1 MVSFEAVERI
11 GETYTVTIQL
21 THPLELD
28 RADYLNKDATFLIDA
43 GDGSEPRKFVGCI
56 TRFSKTRQTRDFS
69 GYEIV
74 VEPLVARLKLT
85 RASRIYQ
92 QQTAPQIIEAILRRH
107 GPKGHQ
113 FAFKLRRK
121 YAQHRFRMQY
131 ELSDLAYIRLL
142 CEQEG
147 LYFYFTPGKFGEMV
161 VFGDDIDH
169 YIYQPELHVP
179 YRETAG
185 LESGQEAVFSLK
197 MHAKTIPESGGRQPF
212 FNALPA
218 YVFVF
223 EDSDGDSSAISSS
236 TEQGHAIT
244 CFLSP
249 FDAVIEAGLRTGLR
263 TALGQP
269 CQVAPASIL
278 NGNLFRDADGAGF
291 IADIHLGWPARDG
304 CLLQTPRGAVGR
316 YAREMHHWAREAQG
330 FEVDAVTLAEFAK

>member
-1 MVSFEAVERI
+1 MPGTASAAALSVVSFEAVERI

-185 LESGQEAVFSLK
+185 LESGQRYS
-197 MHAKTIPESGGRQPF
+197 R
-212 FNALPA
+212 
-218 YVFVF
+218 
-223 EDSDGDSSAISSS
+223 
-236 TEQGHAIT
+236 
-244 CFLSP
+244 
-249 FDAVIEAGLRTGLR
+249 LRCTR
-263 TALGQP
+263 RPYRNQ
-269 CQVAPASIL
+269 
-278 NGNLFRDADGAGF
+278 
-291 IADIHLGWPARDG
+291 
-304 CLLQTPRGAVGR
+304 AVGSHSSMPSR
-316 YAREMHHWAREAQG
+316 PTFSFSKTATETPVLSHPVPSRATQSRASCRRSMP
-330 FEVDAVTLAEFAK
+330 

>member
-1 MVSFEAVERI
+1 MPGTASAAALSVVSFEAVERI

-218 YVFVF
+218 YVFVLRRQRRRLQCYLIQYRAGPRNHVLPVAVRCR
-223 EDSDGDSSAISSS
+223 DRSGPKDWPKDGTRA
-236 TEQGHAIT
+236 
-244 CFLSP
+244 
-249 FDAVIEAGLRTGLR
+249 
-263 TALGQP
+263 ALP
-269 CQVAPASIL
+269 SCASINSQREL
-278 NGNLFRDADGAGF
+278 ISRRGWRRLHRRHPPWLAG
-291 IADIHLGWPARDG
+291 
-304 CLLQTPRGAVGR
+304 T
-316 YAREMHHWAREAQG
+316 
-330 FEVDAVTLAEFAK
+330 